1 MVIITVLYLALIYI
15 LFFRL
20 KLLPWN
26 KLSQGLTTLIG
37 VIILTGFLV
46 GLQGLTPSS
55 VQGTITGRIVEIAP
69 QVSGRVATVPI
80 KPNVTVDEGE
90 TLFTIDPVLFEA
102 RVEELNARVALSALR
117 LRQYQELAASSAGS
131 AFQVEQTEAELKQI
145 NAQLVAAEFDL
156 ENTVVRAPARG
167 TVPRL
172 FLKAGMQVSASHSI
186 LTFVDTNE
194 LVIVALFQQ
203 KAIQNVKLG
212 DKALVNFPALPGK
225 VFESSVL
232 AIPSAIGDSQVMASG
247 QLPSIQQ
254 QQTTRLYPIY
264 ISLPEDFP
272 HDLRKIGFAATVYIH
287 TEGAGV
293 VGIVAIVL
301 QWTATSLDAII

>member
-1 MVIITVLYLALIYI
+1 MVIITVLYLALVYI

-26 KLSQGLTTLIG
+26 KLSQGSTTLIG

-55 VQGTITGRIVEIAP
+55 VQGTITGRIVEISP
-69 QVSGRVATVPI
+69 QVSGRVATVPV

-90 TLFTIDPVLFEA
+90 ILFTIDPVLFEA
-102 RVEELNARVALSALR
+102 RVEELNARVALSTLR
-117 LRQYQELAASSAGS
+117 LRQYQELAASRAGS
-131 AFQVEQTEAELKQI
+131 EFQVEQTEAELKQL
-145 NAQLVAAEFDL
+145 NAQLVGAEFDL
-156 ENTVVRAPARG
+156 ENTVVRAPVRG

-225 VFESSVL
+225 VFESSV
-232 AIPSAIGDSQVMASG
+232 AGIPSAIGDSQVMASG

-254 QQTTRLYPIY
+254 QQMTRLYPIY

-272 HDLRKIGFAATVYIH
+272 HDLRKVGFAATVYIH

-293 VGIVAIVL
+293 VGIVAVVL
-301 QWTATSLDAII
+301 QWVSTSLDAII